1 MQFKNIIFEKRDG
14 VTVIKLNRPKEFN
27 AFNYELFDDLIKALE
42 FCADDH
48 ETKVVVIGAE
58 GRAFSAG
65 GDVLLFKS
73 TPDAG
78 DTLRQLIKLM
88 NTTVITIR
96 RMPKPVIAMI
106 NGMTAAGGMSLAA
119 ACDLRV
125 CASSAKFRQAYL
137 GSGLVPDG
145 GWTLLVP
152 LLVGVGK
159 ASELI
164 FLDPVFN
171 AREALDMG
179 LVTKVVEDGDLEKV
193 TMEIA
198 LQLAKGPSI
207 SYSLVKKNLNHAF
220 FGLLESQLELEREG
234 MTHAGRTEDVKE
246 GLAAFVEKR
255 KPNFSGR

>member
-1 MQFKNIIFEKRDG
+1 MQFKNIVFERRDG
-14 VTVIKLNRPKEFN
+14 VAVIKLNRPKEFN
-27 AFNYELFDDLIKALE
+27 AFNYELFDDFIKALE

-58 GRAFSAG
+58 GRAFSGG

-88 NTTVITIR
+88 NTTIITIR

-106 NGMTAAGGMSLAA
+106 NGITAGGGMSLAA

-125 CASSAKFRQAYL
+125 CAASAKFRQAYL

-152 LLVGVGK
+152 LLVGFGK
-159 ASELI
+159 AAELV
-164 FLDPVFN
+164 FLDPVIN
-171 AREALDMG
+171 AKEALDMG
-179 LVTKVVEDGDLEKV
+179 LVTKVVEDGDLEKA

-207 SYSLVKKNLNHAF
+207 SYALVKKNLNHAF
-220 FGLLESQLELEREG
+220 FGLLESQLELERES
-234 MTHAGRTEDVKE
+234 MTYAGRTEDVKE
-246 GLAAFVEKR
+246 GLAAFAEKR
-255 KPNFSGR
+255 KPNFTGR

>member
-1 MQFKNIIFEKRDG
+1 MEFKNIIFEKRDG

-27 AFNYELFDDLIKALE
+27 AFNYELFDDFIRALE

-48 ETKVVVIGAE
+48 ETKVVVIGAV
-58 GRAFSAG
+58 GKAFSAG

-106 NGMTAAGGMSLAA
+106 NGMTAAGAMSLVA
-119 ACDLRV
+119 ACDIRI

-145 GWTLLVP
+145 GWSFLVP
-152 LLVGVGK
+152 LLVGFGK
-159 ASELI
+159 AAELVY
-164 FLDPVFN
+164 FDPVIN
-171 AREALDMG
+171 ASEALNMG
-179 LVTKVVEDGDLEKV
+179 LVTKVVEDADLENV

-198 LQLAKGPSI
+198 LRLSKGPTI
-207 SYSLVKKNLNHAF
+207 SYSLTKKNLNHAF
-220 FGLLESQLELEREG
+220 FSLLESQLEMEREA
-234 MTHAGRTEDVKE
+234 MTYAGRTQDVKE

-255 KPNFSGR
+255 KPNFTGR

>member
-14 VTVIKLNRPKEFN
+14 VTIIKLNRPKEFN
-27 AFNYELFDDLIKALE
+27 AFNYELFEDLIKALE
-42 FCADDH
+42 FCTDDN

-73 TPDAG
+73 TSDAG
-78 DTLRQLIKLM
+78 DTLRQLITFM
-88 NTTVITIR
+88 NITVITIR

-106 NGMTAAGGMSLAA
+106 NGMTAAGAMSLVA

-145 GWTLLVP
+145 GWSFLVP
-152 LLVGVGK
+152 LLVGLGK
-159 ASELI
+159 AAELV
-164 FLDPVFN
+164 FLDPVIN

-179 LVTKVVEDGDLEKV
+179 LVTKVVEDGNLENS

-198 LQLAKGPSI
+198 LQLVKGPTI
-207 SYSLVKKNLNHAF
+207 SYALVKKNLNHAL
-220 FGLLESQLELEREG
+220 FGLLESQLELEREA
-234 MTHAGRTEDVKE
+234 MTYAGRTEDVKE